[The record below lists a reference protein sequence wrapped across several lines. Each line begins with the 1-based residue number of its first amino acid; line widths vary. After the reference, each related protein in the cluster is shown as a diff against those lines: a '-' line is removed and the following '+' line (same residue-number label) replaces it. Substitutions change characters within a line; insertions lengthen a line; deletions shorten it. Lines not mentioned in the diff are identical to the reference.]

1 MDTVENNQ
9 AAAAKTARVPV
20 AHPMLAMM
28 GMLIGG
34 FVGMFSETSLNIAL
48 PQLMAQL
55 GVSTAT
61 VQWLVTGYML
71 MIGIVLPLSSLIT
84 KWFTTRQV
92 ILFALADFAVGAA
105 ISALAPGFGVLLVG
119 RMIQGI
125 ATGLI
130 LPLMF
135 TVAMQIFPPYKL
147 GAAMGI
153 VGLVIMFAPAVG
165 PTLAGLILGIASWR
179 WIFWLFIPFLA
190 IAFIFAV
197 TSLKN
202 IAHVTRPKVDF
213 ISILL
218 SMVGFGSLVVGVSL
232 ASDYGWASAAVIG
245 SIVLGIVVLAWY
257 THRQLTMEHP
267 ILNLRAFSI
276 PGFRVGTG
284 LVMVNFGIILSAM
297 YLLPMYIQKGL
308 LVPVALTGIIMFP
321 GGIMNAIVSAI
332 SGRMYDQVGARKPA
346 ILGFIISMVGA
357 LMLALTSAQSTIA
370 YVIAAHV
377 ILMIGAP
384 MAMSPSQ
391 THGLN
396 SLTGPV
402 AADGSAIMNTLQQV
416 AGAISTAIATSLL
429 GIGQAAYMANGATN
443 KAADAFTNGAH
454 YGFYF
459 TFVLALVGCL
469 LAFRLPKKEKYSTKE
484 N

>member
-1 MDTVENNQ
+1 M
-9 AAAAKTARVPV
+9 AKKARVQV

-55 GVSTAT
+55 NVSTAT
-61 VQWLVTGYML
+61 IQWLVTGYML
-71 MIGIVLPLSSLIT
+71 MVGVVLPLSSLIT

-92 ILFALADFAVGAA
+92 ILFALIDFAVGAI
-105 ISALAPGFGVLLVG
+105 ISASAPGFGVLLFG

-147 GAAMGI
+147 GAAMGM

-165 PTLAGLILGIASWR
+165 PTLAGIVLGVASWR
-179 WIFWLFIPFLA
+179 WIFWLFVPFLV
-190 IAFIFAV
+190 IAFGFAI

-202 IAHVTRPKVDF
+202 IAQVTRPKVDF
-213 ISILL
+213 LSIIL
-218 SMVGFGSLVVGVSL
+218 STVGFGSLVLGVSL
-232 ASDYGWASAAVIG
+232 ASDQGWGSVSVIG
-245 SIVLGIVVLAWY
+245 ALVVGILVLAWY
-257 THRQLTMEHP
+257 THRQLNVDKP
-267 ILNLRAFSI
+267 ILNLRAFAI
-276 PGFRVGTG
+276 PGFRIGAS
-284 LVMVNFGIILSAM
+284 LVMINFGIILSAM

-308 LVPVALTGIIMFP
+308 LLPVALTGMIMFP
-321 GGIMNAIVSAI
+321 GGLMNAIVSAI
-332 SGRMYDQVGARKPA
+332 SGRLYDHVGAQMPA
-346 ILGFIISMVGA
+346 RLGFIISMVGA
-357 LMLALTSAQSTIA
+357 LMLALTSTQTAIW
-370 YVIAAHV
+370 YVILAHI

-384 MAMSPSQ
+384 LAMSPSQ

-396 SLTGPV
+396 ALTGPI
-402 AADGSAIMNTLQQV
+402 AADGSAIMNTLQQIV
-416 AGAISTAIATSLL
+416 GAIATAIATSLL
-429 GIGQAAYMANGATN
+429 GIGQAAYLATGAHQ
-443 KAADAFTNGAH
+443 AAGAFVNGAH

-459 TFVLALVGCL
+459 TFGLALVGFL
-469 LAFRLPKKEKYSTKE
+469 LALRLPKMMK
-484 N
+484 